1 MTDRTKIVISIPI
14 NKLDNYRA
22 WVIEMRKHCNLKSD
36 SHFNAA
42 WDDSLFPIIN
52 VNRSF
57 FSRNLWS
64 SIANFLQS
72 IGAVDITENHEK
84 EN

>member
-14 NKLDNYRA
+14 NKLDNYRV
-22 WVIEMRKHCNLKSD
+22 WIIEMRKHCNLKSD
-36 SHFNAA
+36 GHFNAA
-42 WDDSLFPIIN
+42 WDDSMLPIIN
-52 VNRSF
+52 IDRSF

-72 IGAVDITENHEK
+72 IEAVDVTVGEI
-84 EN
+84 